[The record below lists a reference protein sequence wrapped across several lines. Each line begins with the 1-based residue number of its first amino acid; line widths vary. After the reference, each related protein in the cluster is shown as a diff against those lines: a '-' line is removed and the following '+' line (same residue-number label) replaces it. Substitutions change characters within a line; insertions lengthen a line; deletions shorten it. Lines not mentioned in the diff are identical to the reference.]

1 MVEQLNPTLLWH
13 SQAPRKQFE
22 KVQLAEGFWS
32 SWVAPPQ
39 DEQIF
44 QVDPSSIMAE
54 KGIATQSKKQAA
66 AIEALLILKQFETYT
81 HHGWSISLDS
91 PLIVN
96 ELHIVTSH
104 GGKLMGRVFPKTRWL
119 FETWPWPLRRR
130 PLRRVREKFSLA
142 TAAWRAMRGRENV
155 APLHL
160 NSPEEQIQAPKCE
173 ENPSLTTIFHNLGP
187 DSDQKTYITWIIST

>member
-104 GGKLMGRVFPKTRWL
+104 GGKLMGRGVFPKTRWL
-119 FETWPWPLRRR
+119 FETWPWPLRDAGPYAASVKNSPLP
-130 PLRRVREKFSLA
+130 PLRGGQCGEEK
-142 TAAWRAMRGRENV
+142 T
-155 APLHL
+155 LHL
-160 NSPEEQIQAPKCE
+160 CTSIPPK
-173 ENPSLTTIFHNLGP
+173 NRSKHQNVRRT
-187 DSDQKTYITWIIST
+187 QV